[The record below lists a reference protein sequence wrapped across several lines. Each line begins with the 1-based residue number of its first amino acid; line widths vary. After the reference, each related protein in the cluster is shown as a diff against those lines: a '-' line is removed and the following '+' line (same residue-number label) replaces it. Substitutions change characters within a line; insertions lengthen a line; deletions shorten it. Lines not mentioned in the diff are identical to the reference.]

1 MSTTAS
7 VTQEPTAPAGH
18 DQVPLLIARV
28 LFALVWAAALLATGP
43 TLGLATA
50 IVLVLYPVG
59 DLVLVAVDAVRS
71 SRSGRVS
78 RGAWVGFAVNLLVSA
93 VAAVALAVAAGDGV
107 PGVLRVW
114 GAWAVVAGLG
124 QLVVALARRRV
135 RRGQWPL
142 VVSGGLSCL
151 VGLAFVGMAAGSA
164 PALPP
169 LAGYAAAGAV
179 FALVGLLRLRGSAR
193 AA

>member
-7 VTQEPTAPAGH
+7 VTPRPTASAGRE
-18 DQVPLLIARV
+18 QVPLLIARV
-28 LFALVWAAALLATGP
+28 VIALVWAAALLATGP
-43 TLGLATA
+43 TLGLGVA

-59 DLVLVAVDAVRS
+59 DLLLVAVDAVRS
-71 SRSGRVS
+71 ARSGRVS
-78 RGAWVGFAVNLLVSA
+78 RGAWIGFAVNLLVSA
-93 VAAVALAVAAGDGV
+93 VAVVALAVAAGDGV

-114 GAWAVVAGLG
+114 GAWAVVSGLG

-151 VGLAFVGMAAGSA
+151 VGLAFVAMAAG
-164 PALPP
+164 PMPMLMP

-179 FALVGLLRLRGSAR
+179 FALVGLVRLRGTA
-193 AA
+193 